1 MQYEGV
7 GDRAVKG
14 KQEGLPRKDEIEKS
28 CEKQYESVRKRWS
41 LWRWSPEGRAYAKPR
56 EK

>member
-28 CEKQYESVRKRWS
+28 CKKQYESVRKRWS